1 MRCGFGAGTAGVGTL
16 ANALGLGTA
25 TVLGCAET
33 GGVAGT
39 KSDATGRAEAGT
51 AGAGD
56 SGAAGGDSGAA
67 SAGAT
72 GESAL
77 AGAVCHGDAAAN
89 ACQLRGAFEIQ
100 NPAALNATSAIPN
113 AAFRP
118 RRRLTGTSGEAS
130 AMRVTGATVSMATR
144 SRSGA
149 IVTTDGGGVE

>member
-1 MRCGFGAGTAGVGTL
+1 MAGAKTEA
-16 ANALGLGTA
+16 
-25 TVLGCAET
+25 
-33 GGVAGT
+33 
-39 KSDATGRAEAGT
+39 SGRAEAG
-51 AGAGD
+51 
-56 SGAAGGDSGAA
+56 AASGGDSEATN
-67 SAGAT
+67 AGAT